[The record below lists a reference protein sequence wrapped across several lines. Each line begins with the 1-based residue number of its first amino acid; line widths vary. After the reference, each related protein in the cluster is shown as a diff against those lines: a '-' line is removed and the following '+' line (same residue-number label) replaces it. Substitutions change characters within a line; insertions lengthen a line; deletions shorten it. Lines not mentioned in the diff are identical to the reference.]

1 MDENTYLRTHYENAD
16 RLMVKVLWLLLV
28 IAAGMAF
35 WHDTW
40 LEVFLIALP
49 TALVPTV
56 VVLRMSGSL
65 LSRHS
70 IAVALMVF
78 AALQIHQGRGMI
90 EMHFAIF
97 GLLAFL
103 LYYRDWPL
111 IVTAAGV
118 VAVHHLSFNFLQEA
132 GYGVYVF
139 PTTSFSLVLIHAAYV
154 VFESAIL
161 IVMACSGR
169 KEVIQTVE
177 LHQIASNLAVVD
189 EKVDIRYRQQNA
201 TSDFAN
207 DFNQF
212 MEAIHAV
219 VSETKSASTT
229 LHSAAESL
237 SENSGTSTE
246 EMQQQKRDA
255 DQLVIAIR
263 ELSAT
268 LESVSQA
275 SSSAASE
282 AVAAANQATISARE
296 CASVMDNSIANIQN
310 LTEDVD
316 NTTSTISELAE
327 DSEKIGSVLDVIRNI
342 ADQTNL
348 LALNAAIEAARAGE
362 NGRGFAV
369 VADEVRTLA
378 QRTQESTEEIQSM
391 IESLQSGSHKA
402 VAAMEKSREKAH
414 LSVQQADQS
423 GEALREISAAVNTIN
438 QRNREIAEATA
449 KQSQVSDEV
458 SGKLIAVSQLADDTS
473 TYAERTFYASREFTQ
488 LARKLRESVS
498 HFEV

>member
-97 GLLAFL
+97 GLLA
-103 LYYRDWPL
+103 
-111 IVTAAGV
+111 V